1 MTTRPLSTPARL
13 VTAFALF
20 AALLPAAHAGSA
32 ASTVVRFADLDLA
45 QPAGV
50 AALHDR
56 LTAAAARVCGD
67 VPADLAR
74 AAIVRSCRAHALA
87 DALAAVA
94 RPAPTAQVAQITVR

>member
-1 MTTRPLSTPARL
+1 MNTRTMSTPARL
-13 VTAFALF
+13 VTTFALL
-20 AALLPAAHAGSA
+20 AALLPPAHAGSGT
-32 ASTVVRFADLDLA
+32 STVVRIGDLDLA
-45 QPAGV
+45 RPAGV

-74 AAIVRSCRAHALA
+74 AAMVRSCRAHALA

-94 RPAPTAQVAQITVR
+94 RPTPAAQVAQITVR